1 PTVETRIEMDADIQP
16 IAPQPQQVN
25 SPASEGAASERRRSP
40 RQALLTKA
48 MLRGDAGPARP
59 VELRN
64 LSFLGVRFRAPEPL
78 SIGDKANIKLE
89 VGPLKWNARLRVV
102 HCAADESGAAYTIG
116 CAFIGNELARSHAA
130 AA

>member
-1 PTVETRIEMDADIQP
+1 MDADIQP
-16 IAPQPQQVN
+16 ISPQPHQANN
-25 SPASEGAASERRRSP
+25 SGSERRRSP
-40 RQALLTKA
+40 RQSLLTKA

-64 LSFLGVRFRAPEPL
+64 LSFLGVRFRAPEPM